1 MSKHFLEVAD
11 FTSQEIKDVLYHAGE
26 LKKLYL
32 NGGNDLCLD
41 GRVMALIFEKP
52 SSRTRISFETAMYQ
66 LGGDVIYLKREDIGA
81 LGEREP
87 VKDLTRVLNGM
98 VDVVVVR
105 TFAHENLLEMTRH
118 ATIPI
123 INALSDSTHP
133 CQAMADIMTIN
144 EEVGP
149 LEGLKIAFIG
159 DGNNVAT
166 SLGIACVKMGANYVM
181 AGPQGYVDKAIR
193 LDLIEDKAKKHN
205 CSFYITH
212 DPREAAANADVI
224 YTDTWTSMG
233 CESQKEKRIKDFT
246 GYQVNKELVA
256 LAKPNC
262 KIMHCL
268 PAYRGFEITDE
279 VIESPNSIVF
289 QQAEN
294 RLHVQRE
301 IIKYL
306 MTGKM

>member
-1 MSKHFLEVAD
+1 MIKHFLEVAD
-11 FTSQEIKDVLYHAGE
+11 FSSQEIKDVLYHAEE
-26 LKKLYL
+26 LKKYYL
-32 NGGNDLCLD
+32 SGGRDLCLT
-41 GRVMALIFEKP
+41 GQVMALIFEKP

-81 LGEREP
+81 MGEREP

-105 TFAHENLLEMTRH
+105 TFAHDNLLEMARY
-118 ATIPI
+118 ATVPI
-123 INALSDSTHP
+123 INALSDSVHP
-133 CQAMADIMTIN
+133 CQAMADVMTMN
-144 EEVGP
+144 EVFGQV
-149 LEGLKIAFIG
+149 EGLKVVFVG

-166 SLGIACVKMGANYVM
+166 SLGIACAKLGANYVM
-181 AGPQGYVDKAIR
+181 AGPEGYVEKVAR
-193 LDLIEDKAKKHN
+193 LDMIAEHAEKHN
-205 CSFYITH
+205 CTFEVTNDH
-212 DPREAAANADVI
+212 RAAVRDADVI

-233 CESQKEKRIKDFT
+233 CESQKEKRIKDFS
-246 GYQVNKELVA
+246 GYQVNSELVA
-256 LAKPNC
+256 LAKPHC
-262 KIMHCL
+262 RIMHCL

-279 VIESPNSIVF
+279 VIESPNSVVF